1 MSRANG
7 LGSQIA
13 AGLLA
18 HVVASL
24 AGAVAFLVL
33 AQAVNPS
40 LETLG
45 VFPLVLLVILLAGF
59 PGFALLRIVLHLAR
73 RTAWPWFVV
82 AGAANGALFATV
94 IGLSSQHPFDFGQAI
109 LFASSIIVGA
119 VAGAAY
125 RWAEQGDVTEREG
138 EE

>member
-7 LGSQIA
+7 MGSQIA

-24 AGAVAFLVL
+24 AGTVAFLVL
-33 AQAVNPS
+33 AQAANPS
-40 LETLG
+40 WETLS
-45 VFPLVLLVILLAGF
+45 VFPLVLLVILVAGF

-73 RTAWPWFVV
+73 RTAWPWFVA

-94 IGLSSQHPFDFGQAI
+94 IWLSSWHPFDFGHAI
-109 LFASSIIVGA
+109 LFGSSIIVGA
-119 VAGAAY
+119 VAGAVY
-125 RWAEQGDVTEREG
+125 RWTEQGGLTEREG
-138 EE
+138 GE